1 MSGNYYFGDRPDQ
14 SGSPVRKILIGIS
27 LAVLMCSVVVFGVLY
42 SNSSRLSKVLP
53 AFQKSLES
61 HEYDKALSMY
71 RDIQAKVLNEDPDQT
86 ASDSMEKTV
95 MQSMEDSVY
104 ARVDALEK
112 SIRMERYVPG
122 ADDRAFLE
130 QMGELTGAR
139 LTLWLQSL
147 CNEYLLGTIEKPTLE
162 FIFVQIGTY
171 SNVSAA
177 AEPLKVEIDTI
188 EKYRGD
194 VQTAEKFFASKSY
207 ISAVEKFEEIIAST
221 SGFVNEYAQSRLQEC
236 EKVMYDPIMKDCDQL
251 LATFKYYTAEDILSD
266 MARIFPDDQKVQ
278 AKLLEATSNTSQ
290 VVDYTGSIEMI
301 CVKPLIADTD
311 LAFSSS
317 NVSSTD
323 PLMLTTYEFKAI
335 IEDLYANNYI
345 LIDVRTMTDQTNQDA
360 VMQQTLKLPEG
371 KKPIVIVLENV
382 NYSAYQSGKGLCS
395 DLILNDQGQICGE
408 YKNAAGESV
417 VSRDAEAIGIL
428 DSYVEAHPDF
438 SFDGAKGIVSFTGYE
453 TVMGYI
459 TNSDQVDDRNTALT
473 AAGYPTISPSNED
486 IIKNQNTVIS
496 IMMRLKETGWTLA
509 SSTYGYINANSS
521 DIETITNDTNKWL
534 TQVGILTGPVEV
546 LIYPNGDFIKGSDPR
561 CVFLKDNGFRIFC
574 GVGPTAYYAFGDN
587 YLYLDRAVMNGDTLR
602 TIDYSR
608 LFNVSSVYDP
618 KRTIQ

>member
-104 ARVDALEK
+104 ARAAALEK
-112 SIRMERYVPG
+112 SIRMKRYVPG

-194 VQTAEKFFASKSY
+194 VQTAEQFYSSKSY
-207 ISAVEKFEEIIAST
+207 ISAVEKYEEIIAST
-221 SGFVNEYAQSRLQEC
+221 TGFVNEYAQSRLQEC
-236 EKVMYDPIMKDCDQL
+236 EKIMYD
-251 LATFKYYTAEDILSD
+251 
-266 MARIFPDDQKVQ
+266 
-278 AKLLEATSNTSQ
+278 
-290 VVDYTGSIEMI
+290 
-301 CVKPLIADTD
+301 
-311 LAFSSS
+311 
-317 NVSSTD
+317 
-323 PLMLTTYEFKAI
+323 
-335 IEDLYANNYI
+335 
-345 LIDVRTMTDQTNQDA
+345 
-360 VMQQTLKLPEG
+360 
-371 KKPIVIVLENV
+371 
-382 NYSAYQSGKGLCS
+382 
-395 DLILNDQGQICGE
+395 
-408 YKNAAGESV
+408 
-417 VSRDAEAIGIL
+417 
-428 DSYVEAHPDF
+428 
-438 SFDGAKGIVSFTGYE
+438 
-453 TVMGYI
+453 
-459 TNSDQVDDRNTALT
+459 
-473 AAGYPTISPSNED
+473 
-486 IIKNQNTVIS
+486 
-496 IMMRLKETGWTLA
+496 
-509 SSTYGYINANSS
+509 
-521 DIETITNDTNKWL
+521 
-534 TQVGILTGPVEV
+534 
-546 LIYPNGDFIKGSDPR
+546 
-561 CVFLKDNGFRIFC
+561 
-574 GVGPTAYYAFGDN
+574 
-587 YLYLDRAVMNGDTLR
+587 
-602 TIDYSR
+602 
-608 LFNVSSVYDP
+608 
-618 KRTIQ
+618 

>member
-1 MSGNYYFGDRPDQ
+1 MPGNYYFGDRPDQ
-14 SGSPVRKILIGIS
+14 SGSPFRKILIGVC

-42 SNSSRLSKVLP
+42 SNNIRLSKEIP
-53 AFQKSLES
+53 AFQKSLDA
-61 HEYDKALSMY
+61 HEYDKALSIY
-71 RDIQAKVLNEDPDQT
+71 RDIQSKVLNEDPDQA
-86 ASDSMEKTV
+86 ASDSMEKMV
-95 MQSMEDSVY
+95 MQSMEDKVY
-104 ARVDALEK
+104 SRVDAIEQ
-112 SIRMERYVPG
+112 SIRMNRYAPG

-147 CNEYLLGTIEKPTLE
+147 CREYLLGTIEKPALE
-162 FIFVQIGTY
+162 FIFAQLGTY
-171 SNVSAA
+171 TNVAA
-177 AEPLKVEIDTI
+177 AAQPLKVEIDTI

-194 VQTAEKFFASKSY
+194 VQTAEKFFSAKSY
-207 ISAVEKFEEIIAST
+207 IPAVEKFEEIIAST

-251 LATFKYYTAEDILSD
+251 LKTFKYYTAEDILSD

-290 VVDYTGSIEMI
+290 VIDYTDNIEMI
-301 CVKPLIADTD
+301 CVKPLIADTA
-311 LAFSSS
+311 LAFSSA
-317 NVSSTD
+317 NVGSTD
-323 PLMLTTYEFKAI
+323 PLMMTTGEFKAVI
-335 IEDLYANNYI
+335 AELYANNYI
-345 LIDVRTMTDQTNQDA
+345 LIDVRTMTDQTNLDA

-395 DLILNDQGQICGE
+395 DLILNDQGQVCGE
-408 YKNAAGESV
+408 YRNAAGETV

-428 DSYVEAHPDF
+428 DAFVEEHPDF

-459 TNSDQVDDRNTALT
+459 TNADQVDDRNAALT
-473 AAGYPTISPSNED
+473 AAGLPIISPSNEE
-486 IIKNQNTVIS
+486 IINNQNTVTA

-509 SSTYGYINANSS
+509 SSTYGFINANSS
-521 DIETITNDTNKWL
+521 DMETISNDTNKWL
-534 TQVGILTGPVEV
+534 TQVGILTGPVEIM
-546 LIYPNGDFIKGSDPR
+546 IYPNGDFIKGSDPR
-561 CVFLKDNGFRIFC
+561 CVFLKDNGFRIFG

-587 YLYLDRAVMNGDTLR
+587 YLYLDRAMLNGDTLR

-608 LFNVSSVYDP
+608 LFNVSAVYDP